1 AFVRSVMIS
10 CYTSLVLFFIPWAA
24 MHDTVRDDGKDIAD
38 YQSFALLTQTCLLIV
53 VSAQVRSRR
62 HHRLWNGNMAQIQFS
77 GRVPPLIICTARN
90 SLNQPN
96 VWLTMFLTCLL
107 CVIPLVAFRFLLIQL
122 RPTITDKV
130 RRNLQI
136 NRKEDFL
143 SPAPRRPPARR
154 ISTRRS
160 SYAFSHSKG
169 YGDLVTS
176 RKFLRLKRR
185 PSLFT
190 RKNSALV
197 ENQPQLYRTITE
209 EAEET
214 QNVDALRD

>member
-1 AFVRSVMIS
+1 
-10 CYTSLVLFFIPWAA
+10 
-24 MHDTVRDDGKDIAD
+24 
-38 YQSFALLTQTCLLIV
+38 
-53 VSAQVRSRR
+53 
-62 HHRLWNGNMAQIQFS
+62 
-77 GRVPPLIICTARN
+77 
-90 SLNQPN
+90 
-96 VWLTMFLTCLL
+96 MFLTCLL
-107 CVIPLVAFRFLLIQL
+107 CVIPVVAFRFLLIQL

-130 RRNLQI
+130 RYKAQQEGLPA
-136 NRKEDFL
+136 
-143 SPAPRRPPARR
+143 PAPRRPPARR
-154 ISTRRS
+154 VSTRRS

-209 EAEET
+209 EAEEA